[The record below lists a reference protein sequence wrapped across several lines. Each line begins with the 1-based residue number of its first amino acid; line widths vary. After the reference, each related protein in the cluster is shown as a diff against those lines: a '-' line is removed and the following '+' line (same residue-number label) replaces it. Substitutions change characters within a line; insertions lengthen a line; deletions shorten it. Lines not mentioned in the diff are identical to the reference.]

1 MDDFPF
7 VMAQGK
13 LKAKVK
19 VPGKSGE
26 KQKNPNKKN
35 LGLKKGPKDLKAKK
49 QKAVVS
55 SQRQKEITKGINK
68 AIEAELVGKA
78 RSCESTGFRVIK
90 GPAPSKGPTPST
102 SAKK

>member
-1 MDDFPF
+1 
-7 VMAQGK
+7 MAQGK

-19 VPGKSGE
+19 VPGKAGD
-26 KQKNPNKKN
+26 KQKNDKKKN
-35 LGLKKGPKDLKAKK
+35 LGVKKGPKNLKAKK

-90 GPAPSKGPTPST
+90 GPAPSTE
-102 SAKK
+102 KK

>member
-1 MDDFPF
+1 
-7 VMAQGK
+7 MAQGK

-19 VPGKSGE
+19 VPGKAGD
-26 KQKNPNKKN
+26 KQKNNEKKKN
-35 LGLKKGPKDLKAKK
+35 LGLGVKKGPKNLKAKK

-55 SQRQKEITKGINK
+55 SLRQKEITKGINK

-90 GPAPSKGPTPST
+90 GPAPST
-102 SAKK
+102 SKK

>member
-1 MDDFPF
+1 
-7 VMAQGK
+7 MAQGK
-13 LKAKVK
+13 LKAKVQ
-19 VPGKSGE
+19 VPGKAGD
-26 KQKNPNKKN
+26 KQKNNNNDKKKN
-35 LGLKKGPKDLKAKK
+35 LGVKKGPKNLKAKK

-90 GPAPSKGPTPST
+90 GPAPST
-102 SAKK
+102 SKK

>member
-1 MDDFPF
+1 VLATI

-19 VPGKSGE
+19 VPGKSGQRQQ
-26 KQKNPNKKN
+26 QKDKKP

-49 QKAVVS
+49 SKAVVA

-78 RSCESTGFRVIK
+78 RSCESTSFRIIK
-90 GPAPSKGPTPST
+90 GPAPSK
-102 SAKK
+102 AEIAANKK

>member
-1 MDDFPF
+1 
-7 VMAQGK
+7 MAQGK

-26 KQKNPNKKN
+26 KKNNNNNNSGNKKN
-35 LGLKKGPKDLKAKK
+35 LGIKKGPKSFKAKK
-49 QKAVVS
+49 AKAVEH
-55 SQRQKEITKGINK
+55 SQRQKEISKGINK

-90 GPAPSKGPTPST
+90 GPAPST
-102 SAKK
+102 SKK